1 VFGILNTEEPKVSTI
16 KGGRP
21 QGFWSK
27 KLAHLTEKRN
37 RQMRDAVNKA
47 AKLVINHCLKNDI
60 GTIVFGW
67 NQGQKQESK
76 LGAKNNQ
83 KWVQVPT
90 ARLKERI
97 SQLCEQYG
105 IRFLE
110 TEESYTS
117 KASFVDGDYLPKYG
131 ERPDDWKPSGRR
143 VKRGLYRT
151 AFNWY
156 LNADCNASGN
166 ILRKVATM
174 LGLNLSGVG
183 RVPLTAPQRIKLW
196 SAKKTLRDAV
206 LTRPEVSA

>member
-1 VFGILNTEEPKVSTI
+1 MFGLLNTEEPKVSTI